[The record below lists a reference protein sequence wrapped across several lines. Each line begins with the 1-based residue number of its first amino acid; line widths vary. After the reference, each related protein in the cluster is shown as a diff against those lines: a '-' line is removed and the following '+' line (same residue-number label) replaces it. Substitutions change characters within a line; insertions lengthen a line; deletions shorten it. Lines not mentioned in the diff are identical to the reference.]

1 MKKPLIG
8 IIGRSRLSDSG
19 FNLIATPESER
30 MAIIEHGGVPILIL
44 PTQLVEYQKCM
55 DHHPTPGELERLTEA
70 ELNDLCQQLML
81 CDGILLPGGDM
92 MFEYDRKICEYCIN
106 HDIPLLGICMGMQVM
121 CTYNRGVCLKKINSS
136 IQHKVLKEDY
146 THKVKLL
153 PSRLK
158 EIVKKDEIR
167 VNSRHGYQVKN
178 TGECVV
184 SAKAIDSVIEAVE
197 IPDKKFCIGVQWH
210 PELDY
215 HTNDSS
221 KKLWQAFIE
230 SCKNSN

>member
-8 IIGRSRLSDSG
+8 IVGRSRLSDSG
-19 FNLIATPESER
+19 FYLMATPESER
-30 MAIIEHGGVPILIL
+30 MAIIEYGGIPILIL

-55 DHHPTPGELERLTEA
+55 DHHPTPGELKRLTEE
-70 ELNDLCQQLML
+70 ELNDLYAQISL

-92 MFEYDRKICEYCIN
+92 MFEYDRKICEYCIKQ
-106 HDIPLLGICMGMQVM
+106 DIPLLGICMGMQVM
-121 CTYNRGVCLKKINSS
+121 CTYNQSVCLKRIDSRV
-136 IQHKVLKEDY
+136 QHKVFEETY

-153 PSRLK
+153 PSKLK
-158 EIVKKDEIR
+158 DIVRKDEIV

-178 TGECVV
+178 SGECVV
-184 SAKAIDSVIEAVE
+184 SAKADDDVIEAVE
-197 IPDKKFCIGVQWH
+197 IPEKKFCIGVQWH

-221 KKLWQAFIE
+221 KKIWESFIDA
-230 SCKNSN
+230 CKKSN